1 MDKREGK
8 LPLDLEEV
16 HNLKCLMDK
25 PTWVTPTSQTLIDV
39 LLTSNPEY
47 FRSSGIIN
55 HGLRDHTMIYGIMN
69 NMVKNYP
76 SKILSCRNYVKL
88 DEEGFGNNPVTAAW
102 HVMDIFESLEEKC
115 DYWHSLLNYVIDE
128 HIPVKKKHVGT
139 QDVPYVTKNWK
150 KAIRDKRKAAKA
162 HANNRIEENGE
173 MKRKTRNAATKQR
186 RIAINK
192 FLKVKSE
199 ELNSNLNTGILQ
211 NFQTSS
217 GEGKWI
223 LWL

>member
-1 MDKREGK
+1 
-8 LPLDLEEV
+8 
-16 HNLKCLMDK
+16 
-25 PTWVTPTSQTLIDV
+25 
-39 LLTSNPEY
+39 
-47 FRSSGIIN
+47 
-55 HGLRDHTMIYGIMN
+55 
-69 NMVKNYP
+69 
-76 SKILSCRNYVKL
+76 
-88 DEEGFGNNPVTAAW
+88 
-102 HVMDIFESLEEKC
+102 MDIFESLEEKC

-162 HANNRIEENGE
+162 HANNRIEGNWE

-223 LWL
+223 LWLWLYVTACDIGTVAKDQNVVAEEFAGYFSTLANDRYWW

>member
-1 MDKREGK
+1 
-8 LPLDLEEV
+8 
-16 HNLKCLMDK
+16 
-25 PTWVTPTSQTLIDV
+25 
-39 LLTSNPEY
+39 
-47 FRSSGIIN
+47 
-55 HGLRDHTMIYGIMN
+55 
-69 NMVKNYP
+69 
-76 SKILSCRNYVKL
+76 
-88 DEEGFGNNPVTAAW
+88 
-102 HVMDIFESLEEKC
+102 
-115 DYWHSLLNYVIDE
+115 
-128 HIPVKKKHVGT
+128 
-139 QDVPYVTKNWK
+139 
-150 KAIRDKRKAAKA
+150 
-162 HANNRIEENGE
+162 